1 MMVMMINIATR
12 TVTIRKVKFIRCD
25 VALLLVLAATFDY
38 HREDSAV
45 SYTDTHLQWCII
57 NIITKSE
64 NSHAWMPQTV
74 YLAADSASH
83 RLEAIATSHT
93 LPHAG
98 PEQTRSLPR
107 SLKPPSVK

>member
-1 MMVMMINIATR
+1 MIMMINIGTR
-12 TVTIRKVKFIRCD
+12 TATIRKSNFIRCG
-25 VALLLVLAATFDY
+25 VALLLVLAATFNY
-38 HREDSAV
+38 HREDSAA

-74 YLAADSASH
+74 YLAADSASQ

-98 PEQTRSLPR
+98 PEQTRTVPL
-107 SLKPPSVK
+107 SLKPGA

>member
-1 MMVMMINIATR
+1 MTMMINIGTR
-12 TVTIRKVKFIRCD
+12 TVIIRKSNFIRCD
-25 VALLLVLAATFDY
+25 VALLVPAAIFDY
-38 HREDSAV
+38 HREDSAA

-74 YLAADSASH
+74 YLAADSASQ

-98 PEQTRSLPR
+98 PEQTRTVPL
-107 SLKPPSVK
+107 SLKPRA